1 MSVEDELRARFQQA
15 AEAVRVP
22 KREPGKGFRISERLR
37 ARKRVTEVLS
47 VGLVLAVLGASIW
60 LLLPLG
66 KGHDSIQSGAASD
79 SPAASVS
86 PSAVSA
92 THPTWLVHSVG
103 QGLTIESPP
112 DWSIAGA
119 GGMNVLSP
127 QPVLMAGTWP
137 FPAGGDCAPTAA
149 LDSIPLDGAFFWILE
164 YPSLDDTH
172 EFAPRPENFSLGD
185 LKGPF
190 ECVGQKTYLLLFR
203 DESRFFQVHI
213 VIGLDASDSVRSDV
227 LEVLDSLQVDKEA

>member
-15 AEAVRVP
+15 AEALRVP
-22 KREPGKGFRISERLR
+22 KRELSDGFQRSERMR
-37 ARKRVTEVLS
+37 ARKRAAEVLS
-47 VGLVLAVLGASIW
+47 VGVVLALFGASIW

-66 KGHDSIQSGAASD
+66 KSHDSVQSGGAVN
-79 SPAASVS
+79 SPTASVS
-86 PSAVSA
+86 PSAVSS

-112 DWSIAGA
+112 DWSIAGG
-119 GGMNVLSP
+119 GGMNVVSP
-127 QPVLMAGTWP
+127 EPVLLAGTWL

-149 LDSIPLDGAFFWILE
+149 LDSMPRDGAFFWILE
-164 YPSLDDTH
+164 YPSLHDTQ
-172 EFAPRPENFSLGD
+172 EFAPRPEHFSFGD

-190 ECVGQKTYLLLFR
+190 ECVGQRTYLLLFR
-203 DESRFFQVHI
+203 DASRLFQAHI
-213 VIGLDASDSVRSDV
+213 VIGPDASNSVRSDV

>member
-15 AEAVRVP
+15 AEALRVP
-22 KREPGKGFRISERLR
+22 KREPGEGFRRSERLR
-37 ARKRVTEVLS
+37 ARKRVAEVLS
-47 VGLVLAVLGASIW
+47 VGVVLAVLGASIW

-66 KGHDSIQSGAASD
+66 KNHDSVRLGAASD

-86 PSAVSA
+86 PSAVSP

-103 QGLTIESPP
+103 QGLTIETPP
-112 DWSIAGA
+112 EWSVAGA

-137 FPAGGDCAPTAA
+137 FPAGGDCAPTEA
-149 LDSIPLDGAFFWILE
+149 LDSMPRDGAFLWILE
-164 YPSLDDTH
+164 YPRLSDTQ
-172 EFAPRPENFSLGD
+172 EFEPRPEKFSLGD

-190 ECVGQKTYLLLFR
+190 ECVGQKTYLLLFHE
-203 DESRFFQVHI
+203 DSRFFQVHI
-213 VIGLDASDSVRSDV
+213 VIGPVASDSVRSDV
-227 LEVLDSLQVDKEA
+227 LEVLDSFQVNEA

>member
-1 MSVEDELRARFQQA
+1 MSVEDELRGRFRQA
-15 AEAVRVP
+15 AESVRVP
-22 KREPGKGFRISERLR
+22 KREPDQGFRRSERMR
-37 ARKRVTEVLS
+37 VRKRVAEVVS
-47 VGLVLAVLGASIW
+47 VGVVLALLGVSIW

-66 KGHDSIQSGAASD
+66 KSDDSVRLGAAVN

-86 PSAVSA
+86 PSAVSS

-103 QGLTIESPP
+103 QGLTIGSPP
-112 DWSIAGA
+112 AWTIAGA
-119 GGMNVLSP
+119 GGMTLLSP
-127 QPVLMAGTWP
+127 QPVLTAGTWP

-149 LDSIPLDGAFFWILE
+149 LDSMPRDGALFWILE
-164 YPSLDDTH
+164 YPSLDDTQ

-213 VIGLDASDSVRSDV
+213 VIGPDASDSVRSDV